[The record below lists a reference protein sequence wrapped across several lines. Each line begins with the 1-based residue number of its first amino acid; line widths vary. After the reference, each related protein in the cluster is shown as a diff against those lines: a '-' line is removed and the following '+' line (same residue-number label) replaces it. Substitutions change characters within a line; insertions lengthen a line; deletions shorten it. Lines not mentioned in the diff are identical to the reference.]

1 MGAVEDTILEFLV
14 TTTAYLFG
22 VTVIAT
28 PFLMVI
34 GFIWSIF
41 LKFRLAAW
49 AFGSNNTLG
58 AVEEA
63 PVKVPLKPV
72 KSGKKPPKPVVSEFS
87 DEYKLPSLPFA

>member
-58 AVEEA
+58 AVESVN
-63 PVKVPLKPV
+63 VKVPLKTV
-72 KSGKKPPKPVVSEFS
+72 KSVKKSNQPVVSEFS
-87 DEYKLPSLPFA
+87 DEYKLPPLPFE